1 MNKFAESSYNVELTG
16 AAHNRRRNEAMN
28 DQTKTNAETPPGAAS
43 ELSAGLGGTVTH
55 RKMPPLCY
63 VNTTTL
69 DVAIGFW
76 NSKIPDLYEAVYP
89 EAYVDE
95 LLRERNNAE
104 LREFELLG
112 KANALRDE
120 ITLLR
125 KAARLIHD
133 RRNMA
138 SGSCE
143 MAECDAVCKEVG
155 LAVWAWPL

>member
-1 MNKFAESSYNVELTG
+1 M
-16 AAHNRRRNEAMN
+16 MN
-28 DQTKTNAETPPGAAS
+28 DLPEGQTQSDQTPDGAAS
-43 ELSAGLGGTVTH
+43 VLSAELGVTAPR

-63 VNTTTL
+63 VNMQTL
-69 DVAIGFW
+69 DTAVGFW
-76 NSKIPDLYEAVYP
+76 NSEIPDLYEAVYP

-104 LREFELLG
+104 LREFGLLG
-112 KANALRDE
+112 RANAWASCKALKDE

-133 RRNMA
+133 RRNMV
-138 SGSCE
+138 SGSLE

-155 LAVWAWPL
+155 LEVWTWPLTPNVK

>member
-1 MNKFAESSYNVELTG
+1 
-16 AAHNRRRNEAMN
+16 MN
-28 DQTKTNAETPPGAAS
+28 DKERTMSETPQGAAS
-43 ELSAGLGGTVTH
+43 VLSAELGVTAPR

-63 VNTTTL
+63 VNMQTL
-69 DVAIGFW
+69 DTAVGFW
-76 NSKIPDLYEAVYP
+76 NSEIPDLYEAVYP

-112 KANALRDE
+112 RANALRDE

-133 RRNMA
+133 RRNMV
-138 SGSCE
+138 SGSLE

-155 LAVWAWPL
+155 LEVWTWPLTPNAEVTGA

>member
-1 MNKFAESSYNVELTG
+1 
-16 AAHNRRRNEAMN
+16 MN
-28 DQTKTNAETPPGAAS
+28 DQQQPSENEGMGAAS
-43 ELSAGLGGTVTH
+43 ELSAGLGATTLR

-63 VNTTTL
+63 VNMTTL
-69 DVAIGFW
+69 DTAVGFW
-76 NSKIPDLYEAVYP
+76 NSEIPDLYEPVYP

>member
-1 MNKFAESSYNVELTG
+1 M
-16 AAHNRRRNEAMN
+16 MN
-28 DQTKTNAETPPGAAS
+28 DLPEGQTQSDQTPDGAAS
-43 ELSAGLGGTVTH
+43 VLSAELGVTAPR

-63 VNTTTL
+63 VNMQTL
-69 DVAIGFW
+69 DIAAGFW
-76 NSKIPDLYEAVYP
+76 NSKVPEFYEPVYP
-89 EAYVDE
+89 EDYVDE

-133 RRNMA
+133 RRNMV
-138 SGSCE
+138 SGSLE

-155 LAVWAWPL
+155 LEVWTWPL

>member
-1 MNKFAESSYNVELTG
+1 MQ
-16 AAHNRRRNEAMN
+16 NE
-28 DQTKTNAETPPGAAS
+28 TNSGTTTGAAS
-43 ELSAGLGGTVTH
+43 ELSAGLGVATLR

-63 VNTTTL
+63 VNMQTL
-69 DVAIGFW
+69 DTAVGFW
-76 NSKIPDLYEAVYP
+76 NSKVPEFYEPVYP
-89 EAYVDE
+89 EDYVDE

-112 KANALRDE
+112 KANALRNE

-138 SGSCE
+138 SGGGE
-143 MAECDAVCKEVG
+143 MAECDSVCKEVG
-155 LAVWAWPL
+155 LAVWTWPL